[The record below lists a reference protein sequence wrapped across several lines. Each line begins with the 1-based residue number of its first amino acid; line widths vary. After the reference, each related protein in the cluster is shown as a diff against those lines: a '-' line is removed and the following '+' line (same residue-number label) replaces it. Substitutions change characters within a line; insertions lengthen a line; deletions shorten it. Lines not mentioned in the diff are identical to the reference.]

1 MNRVLVG
8 VAISASLLVAACG
21 RATGAK
27 STATGLPSMR
37 PASSLTVTH
46 PLPTQDLVAVG
57 LTKVVDLVTFFEIP
71 ATDAGR
77 TITLIAAYADAART
91 VLVFRESPDMGVP
104 SVEVNDDQGW
114 INSSTSGG
122 PIRGPGYGG
131 DYYFALDDGPHPGAD
146 GLTHLRIGIS
156 GLDRWTPAGGHV
168 DGHWDFT
175 IALKVAPGRTLAAP
189 AQFNMGAWTLK
200 IETLE
205 LTPSVV
211 HLQAVVSGAAPD
223 DLSGPG
229 VKYSFLDLLDAGGHP
244 VKVVAAGAGVTVPKQ
259 QLNASNYRNSRI
271 NYQWSRPEAGTY
283 RLRFQGGGGAFTLAL
298 SIPAM

>member
-1 MNRVLVG
+1 MNRVIAG
-8 VAISASLLVAACG
+8 VAISGSLMLAACG
-21 RATGAK
+21 RAAGVRPT
-27 STATGLPSMR
+27 TTPLPSVR
-37 PASSLTVTH
+37 HAASLTVTH
-46 PLPTQDLVAVG
+46 PLPTQDLVAAG
-57 LTKVVDLVTFFEIP
+57 LTKVADLVTPFDIP

-77 TITLIAAYADAART
+77 TITLIAAYADPART

-122 PIRGPGYGG
+122 PVREPGYRG
-131 DYYFALDDGPHPGAD
+131 DYYFALDDGPHAGAD

-156 GLDRWTPAGGHV
+156 GLNRWTPAGGHV
-168 DGHWDFT
+168 DGHWAFT
-175 IALKVAPGRTLAAP
+175 VALKVESGLTLAAP
-189 AQFNMGAWTLK
+189 AQFRLGAWTVK

-211 HLQAVVSGAAPD
+211 HLQAVVSGASPD
-223 DLSGPG
+223 ELSGPG
-229 VKYSFLDLLDAGGHP
+229 VKYAFLDLLDAGGHP

-271 NYQWSRPEAGTY
+271 NYQWSRPEIGSY
-283 RLRFQGGGGAFTLAL
+283 HLLFHGGGGVFTLPL
-298 SIPAM
+298 TVQPA

>member
-1 MNRVLVG
+1 MNRPLAG
-8 VAISASLLVAACG
+8 FAISGSLVLAACG
-21 RATGAK
+21 RATGAL
-27 STATGLPSMR
+27 STATPVSSLR

-46 PLPTQDLVAVG
+46 PLPTQDLVAAG
-57 LTKVVDLVTFFEIP
+57 LTRVADLVTSFDIS
-71 ATDAGR
+71 ATDGGR
-77 TITLIAAYADAART
+77 AITLIAAYADPART

-122 PIRGPGYGG
+122 PVRGPGYSG
-131 DYYFALDDGPHPGAD
+131 DYYFALDDGPHSGAD
-146 GLTHLRIGIS
+146 GLAHLRIGIS
-156 GLDRWTPAGGHV
+156 GLSRWTPAGGHV

-175 IALKVAPGRTLAAP
+175 IALKVAPGLALAAP
-189 AQFNMGAWTLK
+189 AQFKVGAWTVK

-223 DLSGPG
+223 ELSGPG
-229 VKYSFLDLLDAGGHP
+229 VKYSFLDLLDAGGNP

-271 NYQWSRPEAGTY
+271 NYQWARPDAGSY
-283 RLRFQGGGGAFTLAL
+283 RLRFQGGGGVFTLPL
-298 SIPAM
+298 SIQPT

>member
-8 VAISASLLVAACG
+8 VAISGSLVLAACG
-21 RATGAK
+21 RTTGAL
-27 STATGLPSMR
+27 STATPLSSLR

-46 PLPTQDLVAVG
+46 PLPAQDLVAAG
-57 LTKVVDLVTFFEIP
+57 LSRVADLVTPFEIP

-77 TITLIAAYADAART
+77 TITLIAAYADPART

-122 PIRGPGYGG
+122 PIRGPDYRG
-131 DYYFALDDGPHPGAD
+131 DYYFALDDGPHAGAD
-146 GLTHLRIGIS
+146 GLAHLRIGIG
-156 GLDRWTPAGGHV
+156 GLSRWTPAGGHV

-175 IALKVAPGRTLAAP
+175 VALKVAPGLTLAAP
-189 AQFNMGAWTLK
+189 AQFKMGAWTVK

-223 DLSGPG
+223 ELSGPTINDA
-229 VKYSFLDLLDAGGHP
+229 FLELLDGAGHP

-271 NYQWSRPEAGTY
+271 NYQWARPDAGSY
-283 RLRFQGGGGAFTLAL
+283 RLRFQGGGGVFTLPL
-298 SIPAM
+298 SIQPT